1 MIISELKK
9 EKDSLLVEM
18 YEIATVVLQS
28 HKRSPTEEKKS
39 FINHWL
45 ESIELQKT
53 K

>member
-9 EKDSLLVEM
+9 EKDLLLVEM
-18 YEIATVVLQS
+18 YEIVTVVLQS
-28 HKRSPTEEKKS
+28 HKRMQVDEKKA

>member
-9 EKDSLLVEM
+9 EKDLLLVEM
-18 YEIATVVLQS
+18 YEIVTVVLQS
-28 HKRSPTEEKKS
+28 HKRKQVDEKKA